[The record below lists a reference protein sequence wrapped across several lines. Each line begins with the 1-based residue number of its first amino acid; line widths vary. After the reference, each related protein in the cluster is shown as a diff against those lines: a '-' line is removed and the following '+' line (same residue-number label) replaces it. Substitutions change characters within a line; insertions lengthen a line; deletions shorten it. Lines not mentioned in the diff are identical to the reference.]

1 MKRFSRSTSILS
13 SSSETDLDL
22 DLDLEMAR
30 RPSTVRFLDAAGSNL
45 SGSTTTL
52 TDLVE
57 PTIHVE
63 SPTSSVT
70 SETVCPSELA
80 ANYLGYPGSGGWGR
94 SQGLIMFCNKKN
106 IRKFSAPPLG
116 RPRKKR

>member
-22 DLDLEMAR
+22 EMAR
-30 RPSTVRFLDAAGSNL
+30 RPSTVRFLDAAGSDL
-45 SGSTTTL
+45 SGSTATL
-52 TDLVE
+52 TDLIVE

-70 SETVCPSELA
+70 SETVCPSEVA